1 MENKE
6 VVVQDN
12 TVKNEKE
19 FYEEIEVELIVFDE
33 EDIILASGCECG
45 GEESNNDGSFGS
57 DIVG

>member
-45 GEESNNDGSFGS
+45 VGESNDEESFAGGM
-57 DIVG
+57 G

>member
-1 MENKE
+1 MENKA

-45 GEESNNDGSFGS
+45 GGESNNDESYGGG
-57 DIVG
+57 VG